1 MRLLQ
6 TEKVSDVTVA
16 RDMIDSKASFMTV
29 AVVVFVVL
37 VVERVVVVVV
47 EIISVMVSEIKTS
60 QDSVCSCLP

>member
-6 TEKVSDVTVA
+6 IENVSDVTVV
-16 RDMIDSKASFMTV
+16 RDMVDSNVSLMTAS
-29 AVVVFVVL
+29 VVL
-37 VVERVVVVVV
+37 VVLLVAETVIVDVV